1 MPAIVDCCVDT
12 MLLRPKKLPVKLLNP
27 VEFKVARPKA
37 VDAVVEIPGI
47 DVVSSVSAVILLT
60 LVETTEETP

>member
-1 MPAIVDCCVDT
+1 MPAIVDCCVET

-27 VEFKVARPKA
+27 VEFNVAIPKA

-47 DVVSSVSAVILLT
+47 DVVSRVSAVMLLT
-60 LVETTEETP
+60 LVLTTEDTP

>member
-1 MPAIVDCCVDT
+1 MPTIVDCCVDT
-12 MLLRPKKLPVKLLNP
+12 MLLRSKKLPVKLLKP
-27 VEFKVARPKA
+27 VELRVAIPKA